1 MKVIKTV
8 VNHVNANQI
17 PVIALDQPL
26 FALAKQI
33 QWTHGDQYSED
44 KIVVML
50 GGLHIEMDALK
61 VVGKWITGSG
71 WAEMICNSGVASQ
84 GVADSFLTA
93 KHVTRTR
100 RAHQVTAACLYILM
114 RKSYEVLQSNVTA
127 DEESKTFQDW
137 KRDRESKSPQ
147 FLYWSRVLDLELI
160 CLKLVRCVVFFVH
173 AFILSLYCCSCKP
186 LPLTSV

>member
-1 MKVIKTV
+1 M
-8 VNHVNANQI
+8 
-17 PVIALDQPL
+17 

-33 QWTHGDQYSED
+33 QWTHGDQCSEG
-44 KIVVML
+44 KIVVIIE
-50 GGLHIEMDALK
+50 GLYIEMDALK
-61 VVGKWITGSG
+61 VVGKWLTGSG
-71 WAEMICNSGVASQ
+71 GAEMICNSGVALQ

-137 KRDRESKSPQ
+137 KRDRESKSSQ

-173 AFILSLYCCSCKP
+173 AFILSL
-186 LPLTSV
+186 